1 MRQALCPFYKLTDQG
16 QLTKAKLISQGYQSN
31 KCKVKFNVLSVVV
44 DSYSASDWNEV
55 HKKNLLAYYEHM
67 YVERENKNLKIKK

>member
-31 KCKVKFNVLSVVV
+31 KCKVKFNVLSVVL
-44 DSYSASDWNEV
+44 DSYSANDWNEV
-55 HKKNLLAYYEHM
+55 HKKSVSLLWVCASGEK
-67 YVERENKNLKIKK
+67 ENKNLKIKK